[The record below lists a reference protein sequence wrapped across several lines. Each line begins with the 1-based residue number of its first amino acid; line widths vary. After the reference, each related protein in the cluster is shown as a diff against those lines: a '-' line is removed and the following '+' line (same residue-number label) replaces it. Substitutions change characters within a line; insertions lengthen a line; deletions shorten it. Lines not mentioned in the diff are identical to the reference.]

1 MTLVLNEHRAPTHF
15 HEVLMESTPDGRI
28 RFGGEA
34 QLANVK
40 NANGR
45 IYPEKL
51 WNMVMDD
58 QRFRDRL
65 ESRKI
70 LGELDHPGDGRSKL
84 TNAAMVVTEMKLAP
98 SKRYPGKTAV
108 YMQYET
114 LSTPAGKIL
123 ECLHRDKVGL
133 AVSSRGDGEVRR
145 VRDVEFGEAQE
156 VIPETFKFETF
167 DVVIDPSVDVDIRR
181 IGESQT
187 VAAAVH
193 KILESEG
200 SKLKESDIH
209 YYRELLSDLA
219 GSKSISESTVVD
231 LKTIASQIMSNP
243 HASPTPEDIMPNDNS
258 AAVDIAAANRALQ
271 TKVDG
276 YEAQIKAAEEITK
289 QLRVDVLNSNM
300 RAKHFEQLYTQTRSQ
315 VDESDSIIAAFLEG
329 DEDGVAEAPEYQ
341 ELVAAN
347 EELQKSYDA
356 AESLVE
362 SLTDRLEAAARE
374 QHILKITEG
383 LSQKQVEAVTPFL
396 TKCESIEEMDATF
409 KDLRGLIS
417 ESTSRPAVTAKL
429 TPRNPIETIKPTLG
443 ENKKPVNMQSD
454 PRMAESLKLTE
465 AMKARNKATLHG

>member
-1 MTLVLNEHRAPTHF
+1 MTLQLNEHRAPAHF
-15 HEVLMESTPDGRI
+15 YEVLLESTADGRI

-34 QLANVK
+34 QLADVK

-45 IYPEKL
+45 VYPQKL
-51 WNMVMDD
+51 WNMVMED

-84 TNAAMVVTEMKLAP
+84 TNAAMVVTEMRMAP

-123 ECLHRDKVGL
+123 ECLHKDKVGL

-145 VRDVEFGEAQE
+145 VKSPEFGEAQE

-200 SKLKESDIH
+200 NQLKESDIH

-219 GSKSISESTVVD
+219 GPISESVTD
-231 LKTIASQIMSNP
+231 LKTIASQIMRSP
-243 HASPTPEDIMPNDNS
+243 HASPTPEEIMPNENP
-258 AAVDIAAANRALQ
+258 AVDLAAANRALQ
-271 TKVDG
+271 TKIDG
-276 YEAQIKAAEEITK
+276 HEAQIKAAEEITK
-289 QLRVDVLNSNM
+289 QLKVDALNLKM
-300 RAKHFEQLYTQTRSQ
+300 RAEHFEDLYNEARRQ
-315 VDESDSIIAAFLEG
+315 VDESDSIINAMLEG
-329 DEDGVAEAPEYQ
+329 DEEGVTDAPEHQ
-341 ELVAAN
+341 ELVAAH
-347 EELQKSYDA
+347 EDLQIRYDA
-356 AESLVE
+356 AEALVE
-362 SLTDRLEAAARE
+362 SLTDRVESAALE
-374 QHILKITEG
+374 QHMNHITEG
-383 LSQKQVEAVTPFL
+383 LSPKQQEAVTPFL
-396 TKCESIEEMDATF
+396 AKCETIEEMNATF
-409 KDLRGLIS
+409 KDLRGLITVN
-417 ESTSRPAVTAKL
+417 ESSRPVVAKL
-429 TPRNPIETIKPTLG
+429 TERNPIEAVKPKVG
-443 ENKKPVNMQSD
+443 ESKKPVNMQSD

-465 AMKARNKATLHG
+465 AMRARNKSQQLHG